1 MSKPYKSYTQFELF
15 PDGTKREYQPSIQN
29 FQSKSVSLLVEHI
42 VGICIIFIVTNVV
55 VFCLGVKKGQVH
67 KNSQTTIEKNVADKN
82 KESAIIVR
90 SGEPKPDELES
101 SLVQEEDIPSGQKSV
116 EVLEIELPKEV
127 MDELK
132 YTIQVASFK
141 EEQSALKEE
150 VNLRK
155 KGYET
160 SIMQKGKYSIVCVGK
175 FSAHQ
180 EAKQFSE
187 RLKNRY
193 KDCLVRRF

>member
-15 PDGTKREYQPSIQN
+15 PDGAKRDYQPSIQN
-29 FQSKSVSLLVEHI
+29 FQSRSVSLLIEHI

-55 VFCLGVKKGQVH
+55 VFCLGVKKGQIH
-67 KNSQTTIEKNVADKN
+67 KTGPTSLKKNVADKN

-90 SGEPKPDELES
+90 SGEPKLEETEQS
-101 SLVQEEDIPSGQKSV
+101 VVQEEVKPSEQKSV

-127 MDELK
+127 IDELK

-150 VNLRK
+150 INLRK

-180 EAKQFSE
+180 EAKLFSE